1 MVGLNSTD
9 ERILRSK
16 QLKLTALSA
25 VPLRIIS
32 LFAGMITLA
41 IAARQLSADAFAG
54 WATLVSFVGLLG
66 FADLGLGSSITSSV
80 AELHGLRKTE
90 IRPIISSGLA
100 MLASAGVL
108 LAMVGFILLP
118 FVGVPD
124 ALRRVGIGPGAVAAV
139 VLVVASGI
147 PASLALRVLLGLQRG
162 DLVNGFSAAGLV
174 VGLLG
179 VVVWKRFS
187 DSLTVLAVVA
197 SIGPLSAGL
206 MSSLYI
212 FSDVRLRPSVRLVT
226 VSESRRLF
234 NRGKF
239 FLLMSLS
246 SAIAF
251 GSDTLILS
259 IVGNSA
265 EVAEYSAV
273 YRLFTF
279 VPSLGFLALG
289 GLWPAISSAI
299 ASNDP
304 GWVTREFRRVLK
316 VNVCVTFVASLVL
329 VVFANWILAVWLG
342 HGFRA
347 QRLTLLSAFAYAL
360 VNAFNVPVAYLL
372 NGIGAERFQG
382 FVLLLMSIGNVMIS
396 SLLSVRFGASGPIL
410 GSALALAVASVVL
423 VRHANRHLVTLADR
437 RGLGD

>member
-1 MVGLNSTD
+1 MVRLNSAD

-32 LFAGMITLA
+32 LFAGMATLA
-41 IAARQLSADAFAG
+41 IAARELSADAFAG

-66 FADLGLGSSITSSV
+66 FADLGLGASITSSI
-80 AELHGLRKTE
+80 AESNGPTPHDLRPT
-90 IRPIISSGLA
+90 ISSGLA
-100 MLASAGVL
+100 MLAFTGAL
-108 LAMVGFILLP
+108 LVIVGFFLLRIL
-118 FVGVPD
+118 GVPE
-124 ALRRVGIGPGAVAAV
+124 ALRRAGIGPGAVAAV
-139 VLVVASGI
+139 GLVVAMGI
-147 PASLALRVLLGLQRG
+147 PAGLALRVFLGIQRG
-162 DLVNGFSAAGLV
+162 ELVNGFSAAGLL
-174 VGLLG
+174 VGLAA
-179 VVVWKRFS
+179 VFAWKQYS
-187 DSLTVLAVVA
+187 DSLTVLAVAA
-197 SIGPLSAGL
+197 SIGPLLGGL
-206 MSSLYI
+206 MSFLYAC
-212 FSDVRLRPSVRLVT
+212 SKPRLRPSARLVT
-226 VSESRRLF
+226 VAESRKLF

-259 IVGNSA
+259 IVGSSA

-299 ASNDP
+299 ASNDHA
-304 GWVTREFRRVLK
+304 WVTQEFWRVLK
-316 VNVCVTFVASLVL
+316 INVRVTLVASVVL
-329 VVFANWILAVWLG
+329 VVLANWLLAVWLG

-347 QRLTLLSAFAYAL
+347 HRLTLVSAFAYAL

-382 FVLLLMSIGNVMIS
+382 FVLLLMSIANVLIS
-396 SLLSVRFGASGPIL
+396 SLLSVHFGASGPIL
-410 GSALALAVASVVL
+410 GSTLALAVASVVL
-423 VRHANRHLVTLADR
+423 VRHANHRLDALVG
-437 RGLGD
+437 RGALGE